1 MKSIN
6 QHYRDL
12 KINSIIEK
20 ILFYSLFVIP
30 LIITTY
36 IYIWLSPISFFERFV
51 ALIFFPIIYCVVFYI
66 YFTITTI
73 IQDSYDTNFRM

>member
-12 KINSIIEK
+12 KIKSIIEK

-30 LIITTY
+30 LILTIY
-36 IYIWLSPISFFERFV
+36 LYIWLNPISFLERVV
-51 ALIFFPIIYCVVFYI
+51 ALILFPINYCVVFYI
-66 YFTITTI
+66 YFI
-73 IQDSYDTNFRM
+73 IVIEIKDSMFWM

>member
-12 KINSIIEK
+12 KIKSIIEK

-30 LIITTY
+30 LILSIY
-36 IYIWLSPISFFERFV
+36 IYIWLNPISFFEKV
-51 ALIFFPIIYCVVFYI
+51 IALIFIPIIYCVVFYI
-66 YFTITTI
+66 YFIITNI
-73 IQDSYDTNFRM
+73 IHDSMFRM